1 MKYLALIA
9 GILLASSAHAGEP
22 LFAESKCKEGYEYW
36 FLNRAAAHTDLIG
49 AKMLLEGG
57 ANVDG
62 KGYKTFITCGG
73 FTEYSS
79 PLFVAVYV
87 VAHEATKGD
96 PSRIDRKHVLNAGME
111 MVELLLKAGANP
123 NIREGE
129 GITPLDIAKEFGYK
143 PTIQLLEKYG
153 AK

>member
-1 MKYLALIA
+1 MKNVTFIA
-9 GILLASSAHAGEP
+9 GILLACSAHAGKP

-36 FLNRAAAHTDLIG
+36 FLNRAAAHTDIMG
-49 AKMLLEGG
+49 ARILLEGG

-62 KGYKTFITCGG
+62 KGYKTFIRCGG
-73 FTEYSS
+73 GSEYSS

-96 PSRIDRKHVLNAGME
+96 PTRVDRKYVLDAGMG

-123 NIREGE
+123 NIKEGE
-129 GITPLDIAKEFGYK
+129 GITPLDIAKEFAHK
-143 PTIQLLEKYG
+143 PTIELLKKYG